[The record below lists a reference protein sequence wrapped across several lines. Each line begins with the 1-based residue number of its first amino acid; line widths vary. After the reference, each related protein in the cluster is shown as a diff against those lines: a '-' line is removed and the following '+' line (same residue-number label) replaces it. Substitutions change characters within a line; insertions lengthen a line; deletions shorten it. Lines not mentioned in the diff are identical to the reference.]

1 MDELILKEREYR
13 DKLTQISNEIGLPA
27 FIMKAVV
34 KDLFEQLNNLEQQ
47 QYQQALAIK
56 KEKEEK
62 ANEDEQPQG
71 EEEKVND

>member
-56 KEKEEK
+56 EEKEQKEKEET
-62 ANEDEQPQG
+62 G
-71 EEEKVND
+71 EEEKVDD

>member
-1 MDELILKEREYR
+1 MDELILKEAEYR

-34 KDLFEQLNNLEQQ
+34 KDLFEQLSNLEQQ

-56 KEKEEK
+56 EEKEQKEKEET
-62 ANEDEQPQG
+62 G
-71 EEEKVND
+71 EEEKVDD

>member
-1 MDELILKEREYR
+1 MDEIILKEREYR

-56 KEKEEK
+56 GEKEQKEKEET
-62 ANEDEQPQG
+62 G
-71 EEEKVND
+71 EEEKVDD